1 MSGIFAA
8 MVFTSHSAVLIL
20 PSVSFADRPPFP
32 FPLST
37 SSPFLPLLLALPM
50 PLLTGRHAGTQ
61 AQSLPSSNSTSQHN
75 RQYLTERPHRLW
87 DVVFVFGRTNEQRAN
102 GKKKKDKK
110 ETAYAYSP
118 GSSPT
123 SSLLHHQR

>member
-50 PLLTGRHAGTQ
+50 PLLTA
-61 AQSLPSSNSTSQHN
+61 
-75 RQYLTERPHRLW
+75 RPHRLW

-102 GKKKKDKK
+102 GKKKDKK